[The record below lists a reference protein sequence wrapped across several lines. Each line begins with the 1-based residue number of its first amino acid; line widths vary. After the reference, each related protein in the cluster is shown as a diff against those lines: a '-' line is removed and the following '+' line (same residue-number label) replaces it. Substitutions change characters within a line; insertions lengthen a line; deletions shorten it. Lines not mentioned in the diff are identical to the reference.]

1 MEQRV
6 AGLGGGAR
14 PERAGG
20 RRRAHHPPNGA
31 VLQLAGAGQ
40 RPDGNV
46 PHWREEQRVA
56 ARRRDAVASAQAR
69 VASRA

>member
-20 RRRAHHPPNGA
+20 RRRAHHPPNCA
-31 VLQLAGAGQ
+31 VLQLAAGQ